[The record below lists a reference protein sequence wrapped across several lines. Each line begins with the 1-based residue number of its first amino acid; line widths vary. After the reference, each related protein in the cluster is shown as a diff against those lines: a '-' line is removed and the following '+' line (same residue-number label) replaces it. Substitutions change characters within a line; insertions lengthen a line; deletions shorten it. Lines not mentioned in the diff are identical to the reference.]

1 MKKCVWFFGAF
12 LLVSLIVVGCGRRV
26 SPSAANKAFETAPP
40 AVKATWEKAVA
51 ASQTNNYTMSIA
63 LLRSLRTEPS
73 LTPKQRDALAET
85 TSSITERMMDAANQG
100 DADAKKAMED
110 LNALRGR

>member
-1 MKKCVWFFGAF
+1 MMFVA
-12 LLVSLIVVGCGRRV
+12 VIAVGCGRGV
-26 SPSAANKAFETAPP
+26 SPSAANKAFDTAPP
-40 AVKATWEKAVA
+40 AVKATWEKAMA

-73 LTPKQRDALAET
+73 LTPKQREALADT
-85 TSSITERMMDAANQG
+85 TSSITEKMMDAANRG

>member
-1 MKKCVWFFGAF
+1 MKRCKWF
-12 LLVSLIVVGCGRRV
+12 VSMMFVAVIAVGCGRGV
-26 SPSAANKAFETAPP
+26 SPSAANKAFDTAPP
-40 AVKATWEKAVA
+40 AVKATWEKAMA

-73 LTPKQRDALAET
+73 LTPKQREALADT
-85 TSSITERMMDAANQG
+85 TSSITEKMMDAANRG